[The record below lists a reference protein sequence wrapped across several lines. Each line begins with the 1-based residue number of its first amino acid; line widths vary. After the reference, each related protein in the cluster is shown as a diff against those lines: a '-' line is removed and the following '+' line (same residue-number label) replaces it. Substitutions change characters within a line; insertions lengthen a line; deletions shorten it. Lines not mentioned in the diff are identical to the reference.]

1 MTQNGTT
8 ILVVEDE
15 FLVREMIAEKL
26 RDAGFAVLEAP
37 DGEAAAGMLNGAARI
52 DLLFTDIR
60 LPGGPRRLGDRAARA
75 ARPRNAAGDL
85 RDRLHGRPHRGSRRR
100 DFPAQAVSALA
111 DHRDDPEVAGV
122 VRDPEKACPGVDP
135 GWIPVFG

>member
-1 MTQNGTT
+1 MTQDGPT

-15 FLVREMIAEKL
+15 FLVREMIAEEL

-60 LPGGPRRLGDRAARA
+60 LPGALDGWEIARLGRRARATLPVIYATGYTVDRTAEVEGAIFLHKPYQPSQIIETIRRLLG
-75 ARPRNAAGDL
+75 
-85 RDRLHGRPHRGSRRR
+85 
-100 DFPAQAVSALA
+100 
-111 DHRDDPEVAGV
+111 
-122 VRDPEKACPGVDP
+122 
-135 GWIPVFG
+135 